1 MAEKA
6 PGFSI
11 SVKTAEIVTAIVV
24 LFLGSLV
31 IYDSIRAGNGWAAD
45 GPQAGFYPFYVGIF
59 LCCAALVILVQQLF
73 FHPKA
78 KVFADGEQLKNVFA
92 ILLPSIVYV
101 AAIYLLGIYAA
112 SALFLAIFML
122 WQGKYPLKNAIPL
135 SLFVPAF
142 LFLLF
147 EIWFKVPLPKGPLE
161 ALFGY

>member
-1 MAEKA
+1 MAEKTA
-6 PGFSI
+6 GFSV
-11 SVKTAEIVTAIVV
+11 SVKMVEVVTALVIF
-24 LFLGSLV
+24 FLGCLV
-31 IYDSIRAGNGWAAD
+31 IYDSLRAGNGWASD

-59 LCCAALVILVQQLF
+59 LCCAALAILAQQLF

-78 KVFADGEQLKNVFA
+78 KVFADGAQLKNVLA
-92 ILLPSIVYV
+92 ILLPSMIYV
-101 AAIYLLGIYAA
+101 AAIYLVGIYVA

-122 WQGKYPLKNAIPL
+122 WQGKYSLQKAIPF
-135 SLFVPAF
+135 SLLVPAF